1 MVPPDRPSDREL
13 WRLASGGDGSAFG
26 QLFDRHA
33 TAVYN
38 HLFRRTANWSEAED
52 LTSAV
57 FLLAWRKRSKVVLDR
72 ESALPW
78 LLGIASHTARNAA
91 RASRRYRTALARLNP
106 DDQFSVDHAD
116 AVAAAVDSER
126 LMAELRQAVGR
137 LPRHEREVIELCAWS
152 GLDVK
157 GAAVALGIPA
167 GTVKSRLHRARRRL
181 AAGLGEEPGGPPRP
195 HRPTAAPTPAEEA
208 RWTPPAR

>member
-1 MVPPDRPSDREL
+1 
-13 WRLASGGDGSAFG
+13 
-26 QLFDRHA
+26 
-33 TAVYN
+33 
-38 HLFRRTANWSEAED
+38 
-52 LTSAV
+52 
-57 FLLAWRKRSKVVLDR
+57 VVLDR

-91 RASRRYRTALARLNP
+91 RASRRYRAALARLNP
-106 DDQFSVDHAD
+106 DDQFSADHAD

-157 GAAVALGIPA
+157 GAAVALGVPA

-181 AAGLGEEPGGPPRP
+181 AADLGEEPGGPPRP
-195 HRPTAAPTPAEEA
+195 HPPAAPTPAEEA